1 MKYTLEE
8 LQKIMDDNGGSL
20 YLSGKKITYRPD
32 NLTVGGWLD
41 LSGTKITYLPDNLN
55 VGGWLDLSGTKITY
69 LPDNLTVGG
78 SIDLSGTKI
87 TYLPE
92 NLTVGGAL
100 FLRGTPITSMP
111 DNLTVGGLLDLRGTK
126 ITSLPN
132 NLTVGGSLYL
142 SGTPITSLP
151 DNLAV
156 GGWLD
161 ISGTQ
166 ITSLPENIAV
176 GRCLFNGGTPIESKK
191 KENKKVKR
199 MKNGD
204 YVEGRY
210 LYCDDTLIHVKR
222 KRKIGEYTYYV
233 GKIKG
238 MNVIYD
244 GENYAHCKDFRD
256 GVNDLEF
263 KKSEDRG
270 ADQYRDYTMDTVVSF
285 EDAKTMYRI
294 ITGSCK
300 AGTEQFVNGLRS
312 VKEQYTVREIIE
324 ITKNAYRGE
333 VFKAFFTK

>member
-1 MKYTLEE
+1 MTVGGRLDLRGTQITSLPEN
-8 LQKIMDDNGGSL
+8 LTVGGSL
-20 YLSGKKITYRPD
+20 DLSGTKITSLPE

-41 LSGTKITYLPDNLN
+41 LNGTKIT
-55 VGGWLDLSGTKITY
+55 S
-69 LPDNLTVGG
+69 
-78 SIDLSGTKI
+78 
-87 TYLPE
+87 LPE
-92 NLTVGGAL
+92 NLTVGGW
-100 FLRGTPITSMP
+100 
-111 DNLTVGGLLDLRGTK
+111 LDLRK
-126 ITSLPN
+126 
-132 NLTVGGSLYL
+132 
-142 SGTPITSLP
+142 
-151 DNLAV
+151 
-156 GGWLD
+156 
-161 ISGTQ
+161 
-166 ITSLPENIAV
+166 
-176 GRCLFNGGTPIESKK
+176 TPIESKK
-191 KENKKVKR
+191 EEAKKIKR
-199 MKNGD
+199 LKNGD

-222 KRKIGEYTYYV
+222 KRKSGEYTYYV

-238 MNVIYD
+238 MNAIYD

-263 KKSEDRG
+263 KKAEYRG

-333 VFKAFFTK
+333 VFKSFFDKKEE

>member
-1 MKYTLEE
+1 MKWNEAMKYTLEQLKE
-8 LQKIMDDNGGSL
+8 MMDYDGSL
-20 YLSGKKITYRPD
+20 YLSGTHITSLPE

-41 LSGTKITYLPDNLN
+41 LSGTQIT
-55 VGGWLDLSGTKITY
+55 S

-78 SIDLSGTKI
+78 WLYLSGTQ
-87 TYLPE
+87 
-92 NLTVGGAL
+92 
-100 FLRGTPITSMP
+100 ITSMP
-111 DNLTVGGLLDLRGTK
+111 DNLTVGGWIDLRK
-126 ITSLPN
+126 
-132 NLTVGGSLYL
+132 
-142 SGTPITSLP
+142 
-151 DNLAV
+151 
-156 GGWLD
+156 
-161 ISGTQ
+161 
-166 ITSLPENIAV
+166 
-176 GRCLFNGGTPIESKK
+176 TPIESKEQEAK
-191 KENKKVKR
+191 KIKR
-199 MKNGD
+199 LKNGD

-210 LYCDDTLIHVKR
+210 LYCDDSLIHVKR

-238 MNVIYD
+238 MNAIYD

-263 KKSEDRG
+263 KKAKDRG
-270 ADQYRDYTMDTVVSF
+270 AEQYRDYTMDTVVSF

-333 VFKAFFTK
+333 VFKSFFEKKEE

>member
-1 MKYTLEE
+1 MSDSSYEHESTMKGNEAMKYTLEQLKE
-8 LQKIMDDNGGSL
+8 MMDEDGSL
-20 YLSGKKITYRPD
+20 YLSGTPITSLPENLTVGGSLYLIGTPITSLPDNLTVGGWLDLRGTQITYLPD

-41 LSGTKITYLPDNLN
+41 LSGTQIT
-55 VGGWLDLSGTKITY
+55 S

-78 SIDLSGTKI
+78 WIDLRK
-87 TYLPE
+87 
-92 NLTVGGAL
+92 
-100 FLRGTPITSMP
+100 
-111 DNLTVGGLLDLRGTK
+111 
-126 ITSLPN
+126 
-132 NLTVGGSLYL
+132 
-142 SGTPITSLP
+142 
-151 DNLAV
+151 
-156 GGWLD
+156 
-161 ISGTQ
+161 
-166 ITSLPENIAV
+166 
-176 GRCLFNGGTPIESKK
+176 TPIESKEQEAK
-191 KENKKVKR
+191 KIKR

-238 MNVIYD
+238 MNAIYD

-263 KKSEDRG
+263 KKAKDRG
-270 ADQYRDYTMDTVVSF
+270 AEQYRDYTMDTVVSF

-312 VKEQYTVREIIE
+312 VKEQYTVREIID

-333 VFKAFFTK
+333 VFKSFFDKKED

>member
-1 MKYTLEE
+1 MQYTLEQLE
-8 LQKIMDDNGGSL
+8 EMINEYGWLNLRGT
-20 YLSGKKITYRPD
+20 KITSLPD

-41 LSGTKITYLPDNLN
+41 ISGTKITSIPENLT
-55 VGGWLDLSGTKITY
+55 VGGWLDLRGTQIKS

-78 SIDLSGTKI
+78 S
-87 TYLPE
+87 
-92 NLTVGGAL
+92 
-100 FLRGTPITSMP
+100 
-111 DNLTVGGLLDLRGTK
+111 LDL
-126 ITSLPN
+126 
-132 NLTVGGSLYL
+132 
-142 SGTPITSLP
+142 
-151 DNLAV
+151 
-156 GGWLD
+156 
-161 ISGTQ
+161 SGTQ
-166 ITSLPENIAV
+166 ITSLPENLTVGGWLYLNGTQITSLPENLTVGGWLNLRGTQITSLPENITV
-176 GRCLFNGGTPIESKK
+176 GRWIYLRGTPIESKK
-191 KENKKVKR
+191 EKAKKVR
-199 MKNGD
+199 RLKNGD

-263 KKSEDRG
+263 KKAEYRG
-270 ADQYRDYTMDTVVSF
+270 ALQYRGYTMDTVVSF
-285 EDAKTMYRI
+285 EDAKTMYRV

-312 VKEQYTVREIIE
+312 VKEQYTVREIID

-333 VFKAFFTK
+333 VFKAFFTKQED